1 MKFFLFNTARAAVRE
16 LTLTPTSD
24 VIPLVGGGSF
34 ASEAIGITALSGLVD
49 YNAPSISVGQQ
60 SLAGT
65 VGVNTATTASTLV
78 AGPGGFVTLTI
89 PVSTSFDLAVL
100 PGATAPDSRLT
111 LRGQLVSVG
120 VPAIPE
126 PEVVG
131 LVVLGASVVLGR
143 RRGEVGE
150 L

>member
-1 MKFFLFNTARAAVRE
+1 MTFFIFITARAAVRE
-16 LTLTPTSD
+16 LTLTPTSE
-24 VIPLVGGGSF
+24 VIPLVGSGSF
-34 ASEAIGITALSGLVD
+34 DSEAIGITALSGLVD
-49 YNAPSISVGQQ
+49 CNAPSISVGQQ
-60 SLAGT
+60 TLAGT
-65 VGVNTATTASTLV
+65 AGVKTATTASTLV

-100 PGATAPDSRLT
+100 SGATAPDSRLT
-111 LRGQLVSVG
+111 LTGQLVSVG

-131 LVVLGASVVLGR
+131 LMVLGASVVLGR